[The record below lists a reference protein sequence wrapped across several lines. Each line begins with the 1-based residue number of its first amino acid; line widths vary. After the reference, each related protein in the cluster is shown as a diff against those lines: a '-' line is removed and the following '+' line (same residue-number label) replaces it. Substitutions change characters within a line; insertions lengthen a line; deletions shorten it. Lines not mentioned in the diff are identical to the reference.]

1 MDDKEMMYAIMNDLV
16 HKSDVLDI
24 RTKNSAIWAKR
35 VNSAIKAL
43 QRGGARAAILNGVL
57 IATVVLLAV
66 RVTNLENNVEE
77 LKKGNPMEGK

>member
-16 HKSDVLDI
+16 HKYDVLDI

-35 VNSAIKAL
+35 VNSAIKTL

-57 IATVVLLAV
+57 TAAVCLLAV